1 MPMESSIDEVI
12 QKLSVF
18 INENK
23 YFKNIILMVDT
34 GSLEGLGDM
43 IDRTVNLGV
52 INNVSTILALN
63 IGNMILAGDN
73 MQDILETACRE
84 NQCRFNIISRE
95 KKEKAIVF
103 TSEVGKNIAEKLTR
117 MFRGSLPKLYSFGN
131 DSI

>member
-1 MPMESSIDEVI
+1 MDTTGIVLCHGYTTASSIADVVNTTLQAQLFEAIDMPMESSIDEVI

-34 GSLEGLGDM
+34 GSLEGLGEM

-73 MQDILETACRE
+73 MQDILERACR
-84 NQCRFNIISRE
+84 
-95 KKEKAIVF
+95 
-103 TSEVGKNIAEKLTR
+103 
-117 MFRGSLPKLYSFGN
+117 
-131 DSI
+131 